1 MPASNS
7 LSPSLACCGTLPSMG
22 NKDSHRREK
31 KKPKKQAPKLAPPP
45 RTSYQSTTP
54 PVVTRINENK

>member
-1 MPASNS
+1 
-7 LSPSLACCGTLPSMG
+7 MG

-31 KKPKKQAPKLAPPP
+31 KKPKKQTPKLGPPS
-45 RTSYQSTTP
+45 RTNYQTTTP